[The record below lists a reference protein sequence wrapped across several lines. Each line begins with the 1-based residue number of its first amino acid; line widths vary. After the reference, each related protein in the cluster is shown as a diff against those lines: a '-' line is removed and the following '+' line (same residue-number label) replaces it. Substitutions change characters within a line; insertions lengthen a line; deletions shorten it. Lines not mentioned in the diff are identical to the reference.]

1 MIQKKIRKYLESKG
15 WKVYIGIE
23 SNNQFTPE
31 IHAMKKGSL
40 PIWLSITDENPT
52 IHILQQKEMVKIQK
66 CGQFAQVIKDL
77 DYLKKY
83 LVLIQKIQ
91 ELR

>member
-1 MIQKKIRKYLESKG
+1 
-15 WKVYIGIE
+15 
-23 SNNQFTPE
+23 
-31 IHAMKKGSL
+31 
-40 PIWLSITDENPT
+40 
-52 IHILQQKEMVKIQK
+52 LQQKEMVKIQK